1 MNKTTDNKMPSQN
14 TIQIG
19 NRTFKVELV
28 NDPKTKQATYILE
41 GNRQSK
47 YGLIRNTHQPDLL
60 FAYNLKG
67 LDKQAKVA
75 GYTWFTD
82 KNGKLEPVG

>member
-1 MNKTTDNKMPSQN
+1 MNKTTDNKMPSIN

-28 NDPKTKQATYILE
+28 NDPNTKQATYILE

-47 YGLIRNTHQPDLL
+47 YGLIRNTHKPDLL